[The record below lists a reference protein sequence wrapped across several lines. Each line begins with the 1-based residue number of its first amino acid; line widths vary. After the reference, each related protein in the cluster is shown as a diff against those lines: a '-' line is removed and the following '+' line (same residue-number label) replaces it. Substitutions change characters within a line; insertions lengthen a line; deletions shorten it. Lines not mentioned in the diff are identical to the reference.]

1 MKMRMKR
8 MKRMRARSTAF
19 ALGAIVAFAQPVVR
33 AESPPAPSRVEAT
46 ELSRSIDD
54 VLEQREFAWRS
65 PRVEIEVPVE
75 DETWLQSTRREFGA
89 WLEKKMWKLGT
100 WMGRGLRKLR
110 DWFSGDRTAPDPSA
124 GAWDWRGAVTNLLYV
139 LLGVTVLLLVVMIV
153 RARRRARSRP
163 VAAVAVA
170 PLPDLTREDV
180 TADQLPEDGWLQMA
194 RDLMERGEL
203 RLSLRASYLAGLA
216 HLGQRE
222 MILLARHKSNRDYDR
237 ELRRRA
243 RGNADLIDS
252 FDRSLLTFERSW
264 YGEHEVTR
272 ETLGA
277 FAQHLER
284 IRAC

>member
-1 MKMRMKR
+1 MMTMKM
-8 MKRMRARSTAF
+8 MRGRCAMIAFGVGATFTWPTA
-19 ALGAIVAFAQPVVR
+19 R
-33 AESPPAPSRVEAT
+33 AENPPAAPRVEAT

-65 PRVEIEVPVE
+65 PRVEAEVPVE
-75 DETWLQSTRREFGA
+75 DETWFQSTRREFGA
-89 WLEKKMWKLGT
+89 WLEKKMWKLGN
-100 WMGRGLRKLR
+100 WMGRGLRKLV
-110 DWFSGDRTAPDPSA
+110 DWFSGGRTPQDAAA

-139 LLGVTVLLLVVMIV
+139 LLGGALILLVVMLV
-153 RARRRARSRP
+153 RARRRARARP
-163 VAAVAVA
+163 VAAVAMA
-170 PLPDLTREDV
+170 ALPDLTREDV
-180 TADQLPEDGWLQMA
+180 TADQLPEDGWLKMA
-194 RDLMERGEL
+194 RDLLERGEL

-243 RGNADLIDS
+243 RGNADLIAS

-277 FAQHLER
+277 FAQYLER